1 MSSELNPE
9 PKKEPETI
17 TQEVKYSQ
25 VSARV
30 TDKVSSGVFS
40 SGALLLNGQNEF
52 ILDFL
57 QRMVQP
63 QRVVARVVMS
73 PPSLL
78 SFCNALEEN
87 LSMYQAKFGAPPQ
100 LPPPPPGSVPLPIE
114 ELYAQLKIAD
124 EMLEGSYSNAVMI
137 SHSPSDFVFDF
148 IATFYPRSVVSA
160 RVFMSSSQIPPF
172 LNTLKKGFQQFKDKI
187 ILPPAHGQNPSPPP
201 A

>member
-1 MSSELNPE
+1 MSSEANPE
-9 PKKEPETI
+9 PNKEPETI

-30 TDKVSSGVFS
+30 TEKVSSGVFS

-87 LSMYQAKFGAPPQ
+87 LSMFQAKFGAPQQ
-100 LPPPPPGSVPLPIE
+100 LPPPPPGSVPLPID

-160 RVFMSSSQIPPF
+160 RVFMSASQIPPF
-172 LNTLKKGFQQFKDKI
+172 LNTLKKGFQQFKDKM
-187 ILPPAHGQNPSPPP
+187 SPPP
-201 A
+201 ASGQNLQPPN

>member
-1 MSSELNPE
+1 MSSEPNPE
-9 PKKEPETI
+9 PNKEPETI

-30 TDKVSSGVFS
+30 TEKVSSGVFS

-87 LSMYQAKFGAPPQ
+87 LSMYQAKFGTPLQ

-137 SHSPSDFVFDF
+137 SHTPSDFVFDF

-160 RVFMSSSQIPPF
+160 RVFMSAVQIPPF

-187 ILPPAHGQNPSPPP
+187 SPPPTAGQNPSLPT
-201 A
+201 

>member
-1 MSSELNPE
+1 MSSEVNPE
-9 PKKEPETI
+9 PNKDPETI

-30 TDKVSSGVFS
+30 TEKVSSGVFS

-87 LSMYQAKFGAPPQ
+87 LSMFQAKFGAPQQ
-100 LPPPPPGSVPLPIE
+100 LPPPPPGSVPLPID

-148 IATFYPRSVVSA
+148 IATFYPRSEVSA
-160 RVFMSSSQIPPF
+160 RVFMSASQIPPF
-172 LNTLKKGFQQFKDKI
+172 LNTLKKGFQQFKDKLNPPPSSGQN
-187 ILPPAHGQNPSPPP
+187 LPPPN
-201 A
+201 

>member
-1 MSSELNPE
+1 
-9 PKKEPETI
+9 
-17 TQEVKYSQ
+17 

-30 TDKVSSGVFS
+30 TEKVSSGVFS

-87 LSMYQAKFGAPPQ
+87 LSMFQAKFGAPQQ
-100 LPPPPPGSVPLPIE
+100 LPPPPPGSVPLPID

-160 RVFMSSSQIPPF
+160 RVFMSASQIPPF
-172 LNTLKKGFQQFKDKI
+172 LNTLKKGFQQFKDKLNPPPSSGQN
-187 ILPPAHGQNPSPPP
+187 LPPPN
-201 A
+201 

>member
-1 MSSELNPE
+1 MSSEVNPE
-9 PKKEPETI
+9 PNKDPETI

-30 TDKVSSGVFS
+30 TEKVSSGVFS

-73 PPSLL
+73 PPALL

-87 LSMYQAKFGAPPQ
+87 LSMFQAKFGAPQQ
-100 LPPPPPGSVPLPIE
+100 LPPPPPGSVPLPID

-137 SHSPSDFVFDF
+137 SHSPSVFVFDF
-148 IATFYPRSVVSA
+148 IATFDPRSVVSA
-160 RVFMSSSQIPPF
+160 RVFMSASQIPPF
-172 LNTLKKGFQQFKDKI
+172 LNTLKKGFQQFKDKLNPPPSSGQN
-187 ILPPAHGQNPSPPP
+187 LPPPN
-201 A
+201 

>member
-1 MSSELNPE
+1 MSSEVNPE
-9 PKKEPETI
+9 PNKDPETI

-87 LSMYQAKFGAPPQ
+87 LSMYQTKFGTPPQ

-160 RVFMSSSQIPPF
+160 RVFMSAGQIPPF

-187 ILPPAHGQNPSPPP
+187 SPPPSLGQNPSPPT
-201 A
+201 